1 MTTTTEKLEPTLY
14 GPAYGQPTPAQP
26 ATVAGRLTTAG
37 VKHGH
42 AVAEIPDTWVR
53 IYLPGGNDDA
63 DPDPYVLDSYRVW
76 TYCGR
81 ENVAD
86 TARLAW
92 DGWEFSSECPEC
104 GRSFTGDQDV
114 TR

>member
-1 MTTTTEKLEPTLY
+1 MTTTTLPDLY
-14 GPAYGQPTPAQP
+14 GPAYGAPTPALDEKLS
-26 ATVAGRLTTAG
+26 ARLTTAG

-42 AVAEIPDTWVR
+42 AVAEIPGTWVR

-81 ENVAD
+81 ENVED
-86 TARLAW
+86 TTRLAW
-92 DGWEFSSECPEC
+92 DGWEFSADCLAC
-104 GRSFTGDQDV
+104 GRSFTGAQDV